1 MKTVKP
7 QIVHKGQCLLT
18 NGIIYFMKIAR
29 GLLFDKKLHKRAL
42 LEFRGKLQSK
52 GSIKYFV
59 FLSHLADSVYS
70 TQTPGIIDRSVEGN
84 SQSMETTITTS
95 LSSETNTKNHII
107 NKETT
112 LQKSK
117 INTNYLLAGS
127 GAVIFMLFVV
137 IVIQSIRKS
146 KSVKRKHETGDEP
159 FRQPPNG
166 HNKKYWN
173 ITSSKQ
179 SNHFYQHVDSVY
191 QEIDESVELMPIPAS
206 TEKTN
211 ELGDHNLSK
220 CINNSIS
227 NVTEHDDLNAQ
238 MPKES
243 TCLNTDKADYLE
255 PVFVRANV
263 EIESKQEIHSYM
275 TG

>member
-1 MKTVKP
+1 M
-7 QIVHKGQCLLT
+7 
-18 NGIIYFMKIAR
+18 
-29 GLLFDKKLHKRAL
+29 
-42 LEFRGKLQSK
+42 
-52 GSIKYFV
+52 
-59 FLSHLADSVYS
+59 FLSSLADSVNS
-70 TQTPGIIDRSVEGN
+70 TQTPGIIDWSVEGN
-84 SQSMETTITTS
+84 SQSMETTITIS
-95 LSSETNTKNHII
+95 LSSETNTKNHFFS
-107 NKETT
+107 KETP
-112 LQKSK
+112 LQKSE

-127 GAVIFMLFVV
+127 GTVIFMLLVV

-146 KSVKRKHETGDEP
+146 KSVKRNQETCDEP

-179 SNHFYQHVDSVY
+179 SNHFYQHMDSVY

-211 ELGDHNLSK
+211 ELGDHSLSK

-227 NVTEHDDLNAQ
+227 DVTEHDDLNAQ
-238 MPKES
+238 MPIKS
-243 TCLNTDKADYLE
+243 TCLNTDTPAYLE
-255 PVFVRANV
+255 PVFIRANV
-263 EIESKQEIHSYM
+263 EIESKEEIHSYV